1 MKTVSLLFRFQ
12 ASWLFFKQHFVEV
25 PVFTVCLNSSEP
37 CVVIEVT
44 EQVQIVSQCA
54 SLEHLV
60 VTYLSD
66 KKAGDVKSL
75 VDSEQTLTF
84 CWEFSIVGTFEHV
97 DKSGLSRR

>member
-1 MKTVSLLFRFQ
+1 M
-12 ASWLFFKQHFVEV
+12 
-25 PVFTVCLNSSEP
+25 
-37 CVVIEVT
+37 VIEVT

-54 SLEHLV
+54 SLQHLV

-84 CWEFSIVGTFEHV
+84 C
-97 DKSGLSRR
+97 